1 LIRGFSARP
10 AERFS
15 ARACSAG
22 CETLPARSRIL
33 FARNLF
39 LPDDLGGNRYPYET
53 MRRLGQRGH
62 PVTVATPRLHGRFP
76 DLPNVR
82 YHLYQIQRPHPAI
95 SHFTNLLGATLALK
109 RVPRHDVAIAG
120 SYDAALALGW
130 AGVAPST
137 PLVFLFHSE
146 FYSEWVQSRTLA
158 RHLLQRYMA
167 AAERRVFALSS
178 LIVAVSQ
185 FSARQIRSRAP
196 RAADKVRV
204 VPTGVDTQYFAP
216 PANKTAARAKL
227 GIGDDVPL
235 VLGVG
240 RLAGVKQFDR
250 LITAFSVA
258 CARGLVAKLVIAG
271 GGPERKKLDDLVA
284 TYGMQDRIQLAG
296 YCDPRQLRAF
306 MQAADLQVCSSAFEN
321 LSLALLEGMACGTP
335 VMGTPGGGTPELVE
349 PIEPGLVLDND
360 HAHTLAD
367 ALPVWLADR
376 QRLASLGQRAR
387 DLAIER
393 YDWERV
399 VDGLEAV
406 CSEVVAEWR

>member
-1 LIRGFSARP
+1 
-10 AERFS
+10 
-15 ARACSAG
+15 
-22 CETLPARSRIL
+22 
-33 FARNLF
+33 
-39 LPDDLGGNRYPYET
+39 
-53 MRRLGQRGH
+53 
-62 PVTVATPRLHGRFP
+62 VATPRLNGRFP
-76 DLPNVR
+76 DLPGVR
-82 YHLYQIQRPHPAI
+82 YHLYAIRRPHPAI
-95 SHFTNLLGATLALK
+95 SHFTNLLGATVALRK
-109 RVPRHDVAIAG
+109 VPRHDVAIAG

-167 AAERRVFALSS
+167 AAERRVFSLSS
-178 LIVAVSQ
+178 RIVAVSQ
-185 FSARQIRSRAP
+185 FSARQIRARAL

-204 VPTGVDTQYFAP
+204 VPTGVDTTYFQ
-216 PANKTAARAKL
+216 PANRAAVRKEI
-227 GIGDDVPL
+227 GIGSDEPL

-258 CARGLVAKLVIAG
+258 CARGLDAKLIIAG
-271 GGPERKKLDDLVA
+271 GGPERSKLDHLIA
-284 TYGMQDRIQLAG
+284 TYGMQDRIRLAG
-296 YCDPRQLRAF
+296 YCDPPQLRAF

-335 VMGTPGGGTPELVE
+335 VIGTPGGGTPELVE
-349 PIEPGLVLDND
+349 PIDPGLVLGDD
-360 HAHTLAD
+360 HAHTMAD

-376 QRLASLGQRAR
+376 PRLASLGQRAR
-387 DLAIER
+387 ALAVER

-406 CSEVVAEWR
+406 CSEVVPEWH